1 MYYQYGDPDF
11 FGHNCWSRRNGAR
24 NLDEPG
30 LYVSA
35 AIRQL
40 PHPASPDQRA
50 DLIRVADD
58 RVCERIYVKSGK
70 H

>member
-11 FGHNCWSRRNGAR
+11 FGHNCWSSVTVAR

>member
-1 MYYQYGDPDF
+1 M
-11 FGHNCWSRRNGAR
+11 AR